1 MGRGGVAGPA
11 VAKVIRGAGR
21 GKGKVGGRGLRAY
34 SPAPTGRSRGV
45 SEAGHGPSAGPAPAP
60 PPPRWR
66 PAAGEWRHRPPS
78 PTAPLPP
85 PRPPPDTAPAGG
97 AGQRGLPAPTGGAR
111 PRTRPGSPSA
121 QPPSPPRPAAAAA
134 PPRRRRRRRSCPA
147 PPAFLVH
154 ETPDDILLVLPGG
167 GAAPRPPR
175 PPTAPRLPRRRE
187 AGGGG
192 GSGGAV
198 GDGGGSGPQSAWG
211 SRLPPEI
218 LGRIFQAAVEQEGA
232 VPFLCRAARVC
243 RLWGR
248 AAAQPRLWRRVSLGG
263 RGPHSPGRDLG
274 ALRRLAANRFCL
286 LQEFELC
293 DWGGHVGAVLEALGQ
308 HCPLLASLCLR
319 RCRGV
324 PAPPL
329 AQLPPRCP
337 RLQRLQLCH
346 CQVEPSAV
354 GGFLGATGPR
364 LQQLLLSCAPRLG
377 TILAMLAGGCCPEL
391 RLLELDTA
399 LGGAGPPLPLPVEEL
414 QVACPHLQVLRLL
427 NLSWAPRQRRR
438 LGPGFPRLE
447 ELSLAGTGGTGVS
460 DEVLGRVL
468 CASGHLRLLDL
479 RGCTRVTPQ
488 ALLQLP
494 CPDLEQLYLGL
505 PCGVEQL
512 PRVTEGSA
520 GLVWRWHRSLRELD
534 LAGRSFS
541 EEDLARAL
549 AAFGPGSPLR
559 SLNLAGTKVTAGAL
573 STLLPAC
580 PHLAFLNLA
589 ACRCLPR
596 GTKRA
601 HRGVPEVRHCLQ
613 LLGGHSETPLDQPP
627 PDQLPPDQPPGEDP
641 LGQPLPQQA

>member
-1 MGRGGVAGPA
+1 M
-11 VAKVIRGAGR
+11 AKWEWEEV
-21 GKGKVGGRGLRAY
+21 
-34 SPAPTGRSRGV
+34 SR
-45 SEAGHGPSAGPAPAP
+45 EGHVDTPAP
-60 PPPRWR
+60 PAWAPYWPCWR
-66 PAAGEWRHRPPS
+66 
-78 PTAPLPP
+78 
-85 PRPPPDTAPAGG
+85 
-97 AGQRGLPAPTGGAR
+97 
-111 PRTRPGSPSA
+111 
-121 QPPSPPRPAAAAA
+121 AAAA
-134 PPRRRRRRRSCPA
+134 PSCGCWSWTRRWGAPA
-147 PPAFLVH
+147 
-154 ETPDDILLVLPGG
+154 
-167 GAAPRPPR
+167 
-175 PPTAPRLPRRRE
+175 
-187 AGGGG
+187 
-192 GSGGAV
+192 
-198 GDGGGSGPQSAWG
+198 
-211 SRLPPEI
+211 
-218 LGRIFQAAVEQEGA
+218 
-232 VPFLCRAARVC
+232 
-243 RLWGR
+243 
-248 AAAQPRLWRRVSLGG
+248 
-263 RGPHSPGRDLG
+263 
-274 ALRRLAANRFCL
+274 
-286 LQEFELC
+286 
-293 DWGGHVGAVLEALGQ
+293 
-308 HCPLLASLCLR
+308 
-319 RCRGV
+319 
-324 PAPPL
+324 
-329 AQLPPRCP
+329 
-337 RLQRLQLCH
+337 
-346 CQVEPSAV
+346 
-354 GGFLGATGPR
+354 
-364 LQQLLLSCAPRLG
+364 
-377 TILAMLAGGCCPEL
+377 
-391 RLLELDTA
+391 
-399 LGGAGPPLPLPVEEL
+399 PPLPLPVEEL

>member
-1 MGRGGVAGPA
+1 MGREGVAGPA

-34 SPAPTGRSRGV
+34 SPAPTGRGRGSRRRDTV
-45 SEAGHGPSAGPAPAP
+45 PALAP
-60 PPPRWR
+60 PPPLLLQDGGRR
-66 PAAGEWRHRPPS
+66 QTRRR
-78 PTAPLPP
+78 
-85 PRPPPDTAPAGG
+85 RPPP
-97 AGQRGLPAPTGGAR
+97 
-111 PRTRPGSPSA
+111 
-121 QPPSPPRPAAAAA
+121 PPPP
-134 PPRRRRRRRSCPA
+134 PPQ
-147 PPAFLVH
+147 L
-154 ETPDDILLVLPGG
+154 
-167 GAAPRPPR
+167 PRPPR
-175 PPTAPRLPRRRE
+175 LPRARDAGRHPPRAAGGRGRPAPHPTPRRPPPPAA

-192 GSGGAV
+192 RRGVGGGPWAT
-198 GDGGGSGPQSAWG
+198 GGGSGPQSAWG

-274 ALRRLAANRFCL
+274 ALRRLAANRSSSSAT
-286 LQEFELC
+286 
-293 DWGGHVGAVLEALGQ
+293 GAATWAPCWRRWGQ

-329 AQLPPRCP
+329 AQLPLRCP

-399 LGGAGPPLPLPVEEL
+399 LGGTGPPLPLPVEEL

-520 GLVWRWHRSLRELD
+520 GLAWRWHRSLRELD

-541 EEDLARAL
+541 EQDLARAL

-573 STLLPAC
+573 SSLLPAC